1 MRNLGFFI
9 LSLVFASAA
18 FAVPE
23 ISLSPKLQPLFEVLK
38 KIPANYKTEGTAC
51 EQAARIEAYNSSYPA
66 DRFVITTGVEY
77 DIGDGTL
84 GELDLVVI
92 DKATDKVVLVGEVKC
107 WRSFDSALDKA
118 KYQQDRFLWNLRQY
132 PQKIHF
138 IAHEEGFAFTA
149 EQFSGLNQFVFISQA
164 GGTKK
169 GFDQEIPYTLL
180 EMDEISQVLVR
191 CQKKG
196 QCARP

>member
-1 MRNLGFFI
+1 MKNLGFVVLI
-9 LSLVFASAA
+9 LGIAFSAQA
-18 FAVPE
+18 AQE
-23 ISLSPKLQPLFEVLK
+23 SSLSPKLQPLFEVLK

-51 EQAARIEAYNSSYPA
+51 EQAARIEAYQTYPA
-66 DRFVITTGVEY
+66 DRFAITTGVEY

-84 GELDLVVI
+84 GELDLLVI
-92 DKATDKVVLVGEVKC
+92 DKASDKVVVVGEVKC

-118 KYQQDRFLWNLRQY
+118 KYQRDRFLWNLQKY
-132 PQKIHF
+132 PKQIHF

-149 EQFSGLNQFVFISQA
+149 ESFSNLNQFIFISQA

-180 EMDEISQVLVR
+180 EMDEISQKLVR

-196 QCARP
+196 ECPRP